1 MDIITKTS
9 EPRLMKM
16 LMDMRHDPKG
26 TAIHFHFSN
35 LTMHYRTNYHLRLAL
50 NTINEHLKNHSGV
63 TYLLENQD
71 IIVVLISSKAD
82 IIDKVVF
89 NLKYLFQDDPLT
101 KDNGFGEN
109 SLCSVYF
116 LNFEMTK
123 FIKKCDDLMKDYQV
137 RIKKQQVEG
146 HKGNVNLLSD
156 VLKSIENKLFTED
169 IGKYIRR
176 QPVAAIVDGNAKPQ
190 TIYEEVYVSLIHL
203 KKILDERITQ
213 CSPRVINQFLVEKLD
228 EIVLRHIML
237 NHENFFAK
245 PVSLNLNIPAIM
257 DEKF

>member
-1 MDIITKTS
+1 
-9 EPRLMKM
+9 
-16 LMDMRHDPKG
+16 MDMRHDPKG

-123 FIKKCDDLMKDYQV
+123 FIKFISKMNSGIDFNIN
-137 RIKKQQVEG
+137 IKK
-146 HKGNVNLLSD
+146 
-156 VLKSIENKLFTED
+156 
-169 IGKYIRR
+169 
-176 QPVAAIVDGNAKPQ
+176 
-190 TIYEEVYVSLIHL
+190 
-203 KKILDERITQ
+203 
-213 CSPRVINQFLVEKLD
+213 
-228 EIVLRHIML
+228 
-237 NHENFFAK
+237 
-245 PVSLNLNIPAIM
+245 
-257 DEKF
+257 DEKGLTVSVERQKQNISHSELFSSL